1 MILDGVDIKISKTF
15 KNLIKEPRWHYMMKL
30 KEGAKVNVIK
40 KDKILNNKSHTTV
53 KVHAS
58 IKTKIMSRNC
68 QAALP
73 RKQKY
78 QYNACGF

>member
-1 MILDGVDIKISKTF
+1 
-15 KNLIKEPRWHYMMKL
+15 MMKL

-40 KDKILNNKSHTTV
+40 KDKILNIKSHTTA
-53 KVHAS
+53 KVHVS

-68 QAALP
+68 QTALP
-73 RKQKY
+73 HKQKY

>member
-1 MILDGVDIKISKTF
+1 
-15 KNLIKEPRWHYMMKL
+15 MMKL

-40 KDKILNNKSHTTV
+40 KDKILNIKSHTTE
-53 KVHAS
+53 KVHVS

-68 QAALP
+68 QTALLH
-73 RKQKY
+73 KQKY